1 MEFELRAL
9 EVLQQTGIR
18 RRHTVLDFGC
28 GLGMYTT
35 LVAKEVGGQEE
46 VDALDKG
53 KNALDELMKKALR
66 MR

>member
-1 MEFELRAL
+1 M
-9 EVLQQTGIR
+9 GIR
-18 RRHTVLDFGC
+18 RGRTVLDFGC

-35 LVAKEVGGQEE
+35 LVAKKVGGQEE

-53 KNALDELMKKALR
+53 KKALDELVKKALR